1 MDIEGVDHVKKKVI
15 IVTDGDGVAK
25 EAIELAVKEIGGRC
39 ISSSSGNPTLLTGEE
54 IAQLVQESK
63 GEPVVVMV
71 DDRGEAGQGNGEQV
85 TEYLSKHPQIEIIG
99 ALAVASNSP
108 YVEGVHPE
116 VSVLNNGEIVEG
128 AVDKEGVKIDSP
140 LLYGD
145 TVENLEKLGIKHIV
159 GIGDIGKMGG
169 KDDISKG
176 VPITVKALK
185 EILIRNNI
193 HV

>member
-1 MDIEGVDHVKKKVI
+1 VKKKVI
-15 IVTDGDGVAK
+15 IVTDGDEVAK
-25 EAIELAVKEIGGRC
+25 KAIEIAVKEIGGRC

-54 IAQLVQESK
+54 IAQLIKKSK

-85 TEYLSKHPQIEIIG
+85 TEYLSKHREIEIIG

-108 YVEGVHPE
+108 YVDGVHPE
-116 VSVLNNGEIVEG
+116 ISILNNGQIVEEG
-128 AVDKEGVKIDSP
+128 AVDKNGVKIDSP

-185 EILIRNNI
+185 EILIRNNLHI
-193 HV
+193 

>member
-1 MDIEGVDHVKKKVI
+1 MKKKVI

-25 EAIELAVKEIGGRC
+25 KAIELAVKEIGGRC

-71 DDRGEAGQGNGEQV
+71 DDRGEAGQGNGEKV

-116 VSVLNNGEIVEG
+116 VSVLSNGEIVEG
-128 AVDKEGVKIDSP
+128 AVDKEGIKIDSP